1 MALIRLLVAEEMKY
15 NYCISL
21 NRDILKLIGVADD
34 DQLAAIMADPRKA
47 PIPEKEIAMLELV
60 LKVFTDPEAVE
71 AADIQHLRDLGWT
84 DADVPGCNDDGF
96 DDDERRPDGKG
107 VRPARRGGLLER
119 SAAGTCLAMAPRPST
134 DPPPGLGTS
143 EQIFYGQRF
152 DQGDAQASPES
163 GQGFV
168 VIANDPAHPPRLS
181 RPGRAAGPWMAS
193 SLALKST
200 R

>member
-1 MALIRLLVAEEMKY
+1 MSLLKTVKPEDATGIVAEAYQPMIDRLGMVPAPFQLISASPGILAVQKSLMDYFNQHPTLSIGLMALIRLLVAEEMKY

-84 DADVPGCNDDGF
+84 DADVLDATMMGLMMMN
-96 DDDERRPDGKG
+96 
-107 VRPARRGGLLER
+107 GGQMEKAFGLPEG
-119 SAAGTCLAMAPRPST
+119 AAC
-134 DPPPGLGTS
+134 
-143 EQIFYGQRF
+143 
-152 DQGDAQASPES
+152 
-163 GQGFV
+163 
-168 VIANDPAHPPRLS
+168 
-181 RPGRAAGPWMAS
+181 
-193 SLALKST
+193 
-200 R
+200 